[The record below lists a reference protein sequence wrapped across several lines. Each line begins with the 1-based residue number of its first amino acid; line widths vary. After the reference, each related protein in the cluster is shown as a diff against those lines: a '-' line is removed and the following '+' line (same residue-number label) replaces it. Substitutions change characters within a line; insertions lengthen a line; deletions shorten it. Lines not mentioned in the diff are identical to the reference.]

1 MTTVP
6 LPDTRQAAITI
17 VTQVIRGDLDAVQRV
32 LDAYDVDEFVPA
44 MHASLA
50 LLRALALKLRSA
62 EGLMAVDV
70 WLAETS
76 HDERRSRDSRIA
88 AQRVLGHAGTC
99 YPPVETITAAETFAD
114 LYSIGASTFNAAC
127 CQADYRIVEVFV
139 AAMALWR
146 PARTGGQHRAGWVRG
161 VQRRRPAMGRYSQRR
176 ADPTRL
182 RPDPN
187 RCTKTRRDKNF
198 QSQNAGRQQRR
209 DARPSRA
216 MGARPATNAAT
227 LAGRHQ
233 GVDDHIDR
241 VGGAAPP
248 CGGGIGTGLHPA
260 TWAAAPRR
268 GHTWPA

>member
-146 PARTGGQHRAGWVRG
+146 SLLPGVNIAPGGCVVCNVAGQLWGGIRSAEPTLPGSAPIQTAAPKPEGTRTFKARMPADNNAEMRGPREQWEPDPPPTRPPLPAGTKVSMTTLTGLAEL
-161 VQRRRPAMGRYSQRR
+161 RRR
-176 ADPTRL
+176 
-182 RPDPN
+182 
-187 RCTKTRRDKNF
+187 
-198 QSQNAGRQQRR
+198 
-209 DARPSRA
+209 
-216 MGARPATNAAT
+216 AAEE
-227 LAGRHQ
+227 
-233 GVDDHIDR
+233 
-241 VGGAAPP
+241 
-248 CGGGIGTGLHPA
+248 
-260 TWAAAPRR
+260 
-268 GHTWPA
+268 